1 MFGFLVYWL
10 SCGKS
15 DKGRRWEQGSHTAI
29 RPKEEIEAWRKK
41 DPIERFERYLHDNG
55 VMDEEEIDHKNENRS

>member
-1 MFGFLVYWL
+1 MECLTYRL
-10 SCGKS
+10 CGHVGL
-15 DKGRRWEQGSHTAI
+15 DDNIQGSHTDI
-29 RPKEEIEAWRKK
+29 RLKEEIEAWRKK